1 MNTNIIDINDLN
13 ILELVKKLQTKSFV
27 MAIPTDTV
35 YALCCN
41 ANDDMAIEK
50 IYNIK
55 KRDKNKPI
63 SLFVKNK
70 NEIYKYID
78 CEIND
83 KISELLDKYWPG
95 QLTVIFKKKKNI
107 FDNLTSKKDT
117 IGIRVPND
125 KTLLSI
131 LNNID
136 FPLAQTSCN
145 LSGEK
150 EITTAKEIYNKL
162 HNSIDM
168 IIDEKKI
175 ASTNPSTIISIS
187 NQGINILRQ
196 GNVIIDDYYKN

>member
-13 ILELVKKLQTKSFV
+13 IYELIKELQTKSFV

-168 IIDEKKI
+168 IIDEKRTV
-175 ASTNPSTIISIS
+175 STNPSTIISIS
-187 NQGINILRQ
+187 NRGINILRQ